1 MIKFA
6 LRRNLIYPFQ
16 LLLWDGLRDIDNA
29 LVYFYLS
36 FDNSL
41 IFTILMFLGE
51 FFAGLI
57 LYLYQKIFLKNSKSR
72 RSSNTLPYEFNK
84 AKNNSTKDNKKKIY
98 FLLITAAF
106 FDFVQFLLS
115 LRIPQFIKISY
126 SLEQR
131 LRGTYTMN
139 TALFYRYA
147 LRLPIFKHQ
156 FFSLILIGICLIF
169 IIIIEFIFQDINIFF
184 SYSHLIFALLL
195 IFITQFISALE
206 DSVEKYLIEY
216 NQLSPFLILMI
227 EGILGFVFSIFYS
240 LYSNPFNEINQYKKN
255 RTISEF
261 TLLTLALLLY
271 MILSGGNNTFRLLTL
286 KIYSPMTSTFMR
298 YILNPFYIIYYFI
311 FENDFIS
318 NNQSN
323 YAYFIIN
330 LIISLILSF
339 CGCVYNEFLILF
351 CFGLERDTH
360 NQVTKRSVTE
370 NEMSLLNVLFTNESD
385 KDSEISDYIVH
396 MQTLDEFNE

>member
-29 LVYFYLS
+29 LIYFYLS

-41 IFTILMFLGE
+41 IFTFLMFLGE
-51 FFAGLI
+51 FFAGVI
-57 LYLYQKIFLKNSKSR
+57 FYLYQKKFLKNNKSR

-84 AKNNSTKDNKKKIY
+84 TKNNSPKDNNKKIY

-139 TALFYRYA
+139 TVLFYRYA

-156 FFSLILIGICLIF
+156 FFSLILIAICIIF
-169 IIIIEFIFQDINIFF
+169 IIITEFIFQDISIFF
-184 SYSHLIFALLL
+184 SYGQIIFALLL

-206 DSVEKYLIEY
+206 DSMEKYLIEY
-216 NQLSPFLILMI
+216 NHLSPFLILMI
-227 EGILGFVFSIFYS
+227 EGILGFIFSIFYS
-240 LYSNPFNEINQYKKN
+240 LYNSPFNEIIQLKK
-255 RTISEF
+255 I
-261 TLLTLALLLY
+261 
-271 MILSGGNNTFRLLTL
+271 
-286 KIYSPMTSTFMR
+286 
-298 YILNPFYIIYYFI
+298 
-311 FENDFIS
+311 
-318 NNQSN
+318 
-323 YAYFIIN
+323 
-330 LIISLILSF
+330 
-339 CGCVYNEFLILF
+339 
-351 CFGLERDTH
+351 
-360 NQVTKRSVTE
+360 
-370 NEMSLLNVLFTNESD
+370 
-385 KDSEISDYIVH
+385 
-396 MQTLDEFNE
+396 

>member
-1 MIKFA
+1 
-6 LRRNLIYPFQ
+6 
-16 LLLWDGLRDIDNA
+16 
-29 LVYFYLS
+29 
-36 FDNSL
+36 
-41 IFTILMFLGE
+41 MFLGE

-57 LYLYQKIFLKNSKSR
+57 LYLYQKKFLKNSKSR

-84 AKNNSTKDNKKKIY
+84 AKNSSTKDNKKKIY
-98 FLLITAAF
+98 FLLITATF

-156 FFSLILIGICLIF
+156 FFSLILIGICIIF

-184 SYSHLIFALLL
+184 SYGQLIFALLL

-227 EGILGFVFSIFYS
+227 EGILGFIFSILYS

-261 TLLTLALLLY
+261 TLLTLALVLY

>member
-1 MIKFA
+1 LNKD
-6 LRRNLIYPFQ
+6 Y
-16 LLLWDGLRDIDNA
+16 
-29 LVYFYLS
+29 
-36 FDNSL
+36 
-41 IFTILMFLGE
+41 E
-51 FFAGLI
+51 ELI
-57 LYLYQKIFLKNSKSR
+57 L
-72 RSSNTLPYEFNK
+72 
-84 AKNNSTKDNKKKIY
+84 
-98 FLLITAAF
+98 
-106 FDFVQFLLS
+106 
-115 LRIPQFIKISY
+115 
-126 SLEQR
+126 
-131 LRGTYTMN
+131 
-139 TALFYRYA
+139 
-147 LRLPIFKHQ
+147 
-156 FFSLILIGICLIF
+156 GICLIF

-227 EGILGFVFSIFYS
+227 EGILGFIFSIFYS

-261 TLLTLALLLY
+261 TLLTLALVLY

-339 CGCVYNEFLILF
+339 CGCIYNEFLILF